1 MHRWRLRDGKYD
13 LRFEDGL
20 WAKGVDPLAVRAP
33 AAEEVYGSRRIPPYG
48 RVVASRDGELTW
60 IAYYCPPAIASPTTN
75 PVEIPLPGVFSS
87 LADAEAA
94 LRAFARSRGDKR
106 LGNEMLRGG
115 WSDEDVE
122 EEEYEEY
129 EELVD
134 YGDRSRGRPLKGALR
149 TSSRVSSSTRVLSRT
164 ESNRATSAA
173 AEAADTEAKA
183 AIAAS
188 AAGLCPV
195 CLEAVARAPTAD
207 TVSSEDEEAV
217 DEDAV
222 LETVCCRRLFHRTCL
237 ESHVAHAAA
246 AAEVAHAS
254 LTEGGPAL
262 TATTTACPA
271 CRNATAFHRQLRAAR
286 RLARF
291 GDQDTDGSF
300 SGPSGFVV
308 GGANGLG
315 GSSTGSWSPAELAEL
330 VGRRIW
336 CTGHVCGVAVAVD
349 RGGRLVLELANGA
362 IEKARINCLLAVA
375 PVSEPPYR
383 IKMPL
388 PEGAVPAA
396 EAWKAAVEQATLAAD
411 QAAVW
416 GPNIF
421 HPPSSSSR
429 KVDAK
434 ESLSFGRSRSGRRG
448 VSISGGGGS
457 SAKTPRGAGPG
468 YLAPGAEPGLREWAC
483 ELCGF
488 LNGQFARRCGACG
501 QGSQAKSMVGRAV
514 QTTSGPGRVAASS
527 GKGWVVVETASG
539 GRYRMR
545 LSTLWDYTV
554 DTAAA
559 IAASTAAAAAAAT
572 STSAARGHET
582 KSAGSTYAAAAV
594 QTTAADV
601 QALQEASAGL
611 QTASGFALP
620 LPAQRAGDPGMP
632 KNWSFSLLKKR
643 VQTSHGVGVVTDVI
657 DKGWIGVRLESG
669 KKIKTRPG
677 NVTALEGDEVIVSFA
692 KKTKATHATRPPIRL
707 AGATST
713 RGGRRRRHS
722 RISED
727 GSEGSDDDDRFID
740 EDGEVHEV
748 DEDIGDSFK
757 EARADAES
765 DEGEDQRY
773 NARGGPVEAATSSRA
788 STKHRARK
796 RRKRHGVVAARRTVD
811 FDAPAGSFL
820 VQPDDDDDEM
830 ATEEPDHDVMGDK
843 FGREVGNEVHEA
855 VNVLN
860 GLGSYSNSR
869 EVLAV
874 HPSEAYVPTPASTF
888 KIGTAVECKF
898 FGGKTW

>member
-1 MHRWRLRDGKYD
+1 MLRWRLRDGKYD
-13 LRFEDGL
+13 LLFEDGL
-20 WAKGVDPLAVRAP
+20 WAKGIDLLAVRPPNAQEQLEP
-33 AAEEVYGSRRIPPYG
+33 RRIPPFG
-48 RVVASRDGELTW
+48 RVAYRADEATW
-60 IAYYCPPAIASPTTN
+60 TAYYRPPAIASPTAT
-75 PVEIPLPGVFSS
+75 PVEIPLPSAFSS

-94 LRAFARSRGDKR
+94 LRAFARTRGDKR
-106 LGNEMLRGG
+106 LDTHEMMLRGD
-115 WSDEDVE
+115 WTDKYVE

-129 EELVD
+129 EVMAD
-134 YGDRSRGRPLKGALR
+134 YSRPGKGALR
-149 TSSRVSSSTRVLSRT
+149 TSSRASSSTRVLSRT
-164 ESNRATSAA
+164 DNNRAASAA
-173 AEAADTEAKA
+173 AEAADTEARA
-183 AIAAS
+183 AVAAS

-195 CLEAVARAPTAD
+195 CLEAVARAPTTD
-207 TVSSEDEEAV
+207 TVSSEEEEGV
-217 DEDAV
+217 DDDAV

-246 AAEVAHAS
+246 AAEVAHVPS
-254 LTEGGPAL
+254 TEGSSVL
-262 TATTTACPA
+262 TSATARAACPA

-291 GDQDTDGSF
+291 GDQDTYGSF
-300 SGPSGFVV
+300 SGPSGLNA
-308 GGANGLG
+308 GGASAIASGA
-315 GSSTGSWSPAELAEL
+315 TGWAWSPADLAEL

-336 CTGHVCGVAVAVD
+336 CSGHVCGVAVAVD
-349 RGGRLVLELANGA
+349 RGGRLVLELSNGA

-375 PVSEPPYR
+375 PMSEPPYR

-388 PEGAVPAA
+388 PEGTVPAA

-411 QAAVW
+411 QAAIW
-416 GPNIF
+416 GPSAI
-421 HPPSSSSR
+421 HPPTSSSSR
-429 KVDAK
+429 QLDAS
-434 ESLSFGRSRSGRRG
+434 ESFKSSRSKSARRP
-448 VSISGGGGS
+448 VSSGS
-457 SAKTPRGAGPG
+457 SGSSSGKTSRGFGPG

-514 QTTSGPGRVAASS
+514 QTTSGPGRVAVSS

-559 IAASTAAAAAAAT
+559 TAASTAAAATAAT
-572 STSAARGHET
+572 GTSKARVQENT
-582 KSAGSTYAAAAV
+582 SAGSANAAAAA
-594 QTTAADV
+594 QAAADV

-643 VQTSHGVGVVTDVI
+643 VQTSHGIGVVTDVI

-692 KKTKATHATRPPIRL
+692 KKTKATHATRPPLRL
-707 AGATST
+707 AGATGT

-722 RISED
+722 RISEE
-727 GSEGSDDDDRFID
+727 GSESSDEDDRFID
-740 EDGEVHEV
+740 EDGEFHGGDEAIGGSHE
-748 DEDIGDSFK
+748 
-757 EARADAES
+757 ES
-765 DEGEDQRY
+765 RPDDGESEEVEDQRY
-773 NARGGPVEAATSSRA
+773 GAQGGLVEAAANSGA
-788 STKHRARK
+788 ATKHRARK
-796 RRKRHGVVAARRTVD
+796 RQKRHGVVAARRTVD
-811 FDAPAGSFL
+811 FDDPGSYNPL
-820 VQPDDDDDEM
+820 PDDDDDVM
-830 ATEEPDHDVMGDK
+830 ATEEDDDDVMYDDHG
-843 FGREVGNEVHEA
+843 GVVGKEAHEA

-860 GLGSYSNSR
+860 RLGTYSNSQSIIS
-869 EVLAV
+869 AY
-874 HPSEAYVPTPASTF
+874 PSEASVPPPASMF
-888 KIGTAVECKF
+888 KIGTAVECQS
-898 FGGKTW
+898 FGTKW